1 MDEQAEPTSAPQS
14 GQHADPQAD
23 PHAGIDV
30 EQLAER
36 VYRLFLAEARLA
48 HARGEQMG
56 RRRKQ

>member
-1 MDEQAEPTSAPQS
+1 MDEQAEPTNAPQGS
-14 GQHADPQAD
+14 QHPDAQRD

-48 HARGEQMG
+48 HIRGEHTA